1 MNSLEKRINDNVEY
15 WTDEWEIG
23 DNTVFKMELD
33 EDELELNIDWINI
46 DVSVISAWTER
57 NYLYIELD
65 KLVLMERFDSKWK
78 EWDLDNKY
86 MRDEFWKSRGI

>member
-33 EDELELNIDWINI
+33 EDELEENINWSNIDT
-46 DVSVISAWTER
+46 SVISAWTER

-65 KLVLMERFDSKWK
+65 KLELMERFDAKWK

-86 MRDEFWKSRGI
+86 MRDEFWNSRGI

>member
-33 EDELELNIDWINI
+33 EDELEENINWSNIDIN
-46 DVSVISAWTER
+46 VVGAWTER

-65 KLVLMERFDSKWK
+65 KLALMERFDAKWK

-86 MRDEFWKSRGI
+86 MRDEFWNSRGI

>member
-1 MNSLEKRINDNVEY
+1 MSLLEERINDNVEY

-33 EDELELNIDWINI
+33 EDEIDIDIDWKII
-46 DVSVISAWTER
+46 DISVIDIWRER

-65 KLVLMERFDSKWK
+65 RLALMKQFDEKWK
-78 EWDLDNKY
+78 EWDLDNKLIRQEY
-86 MRDEFWKSRGI
+86 WSSRGI

>member
-15 WTDEWEIG
+15 WSDEWEIG

-33 EDELELNIDWINI
+33 EDEIEENINWSNIDI
-46 DVSVISAWTER
+46 SVIDAWVER

-65 KLVLMERFDSKWK
+65 KLALMERFDAKWK

-86 MRDEFWKSRGI
+86 MRDEFWNSRGI

>member
-33 EDELELNIDWINI
+33 EDEIEENISWSNIDI
-46 DVSVISAWTER
+46 SVIGAWVKR

-65 KLVLMERFDSKWK
+65 KITLMERFDSKWK

-86 MRDEFWKSRGI
+86 MRDEFWNSRGI

>member
-1 MNSLEKRINDNVEY
+1 MSLLEERINDNVEY

-33 EDELELNIDWINI
+33 EDEIDIDIDWKII
-46 DVSVISAWTER
+46 DISVIDIWRER

-65 KLVLMERFDSKWK
+65 RLALMKHFNEKWK
-78 EWDLDNKY
+78 EWDLDNKLIRQEY
-86 MRDEFWKSRGI
+86 WNSRGI

>member
-65 KLVLMERFDSKWK
+65 KLALMERFDSKWK
-78 EWDLDNKY
+78 EWDTDNRNIREEY
-86 MRDEFWKSRGI
+86 WSSRGI

>member
-15 WTDEWEIG
+15 WSDEWEIG

-33 EDELELNIDWINI
+33 EDELEENINWSNIDIG
-46 DVSVISAWTER
+46 VIGAWTER

-65 KLVLMERFDSKWK
+65 KLTLMERFDEKWK
-78 EWDLDNKY
+78 EWDTDNRNI
-86 MRDEFWKSRGI
+86 RDEYWNSRGI

>member
-33 EDELELNIDWINI
+33 EDELEENIDWSNI
-46 DVSVISAWTER
+46 K
-57 NYLYIELD
+57 EL
-65 KLVLMERFDSKWK
+65 
-78 EWDLDNKY
+78 
-86 MRDEFWKSRGI
+86 

>member
-46 DVSVISAWTER
+46 DVSVIGAWTER

-65 KLVLMERFDSKWK
+65 KLALMERFDSKWK

-86 MRDEFWKSRGI
+86 MQDEFWKSRGI

>member
-46 DVSVISAWTER
+46 DASVICAWTER

-65 KLVLMERFDSKWK
+65 KLTLMERFDSKWK

>member
-1 MNSLEKRINDNVEY
+1 MSLLEERINDNVEY

-33 EDELELNIDWINI
+33 EDEIDIDIDWKII
-46 DVSVISAWTER
+46 DISVIDIWRER

-65 KLVLMERFDSKWK
+65 RLALMKHFNEKWK
-78 EWDLDNKY
+78 EWDFDNKLIRQEY
-86 MRDEFWKSRGI
+86 WSSRGI

>member
-1 MNSLEKRINDNVEY
+1 MSLLEERINDNVEY

-33 EDELELNIDWINI
+33 EDEVDIDINWNNIDIKVI
-46 DVSVISAWTER
+46 DIWRER

-65 KLVLMERFDSKWK
+65 RLALMKQFNEKWK
-78 EWDLDNKY
+78 EWDLDNKLIRQEY
-86 MRDEFWKSRGI
+86 WNSRGI

>member
-1 MNSLEKRINDNVEY
+1 MSLLEERINDNVEY

-33 EDELELNIDWINI
+33 EDEIDIDIDWKII
-46 DVSVISAWTER
+46 DISVIDIWRER

-65 KLVLMERFDSKWK
+65 RLALMKHFNEKWK
-78 EWDLDNKY
+78 EWDLDNKLIRQEY
-86 MRDEFWKSRGI
+86 WSSRGI

>member
-1 MNSLEKRINDNVEY
+1 MSLLEERINDNVEY

-33 EDELELNIDWINI
+33 EDDIDVDIDWKNIDI
-46 DVSVISAWTER
+46 SVIDIWRER

-65 KLVLMERFDSKWK
+65 KLELMKQFDEKWK
-78 EWDLDNKY
+78 EWDSDNRN
-86 MRDEFWKSRGI
+86 MRYEYWSSRGI

>member
-33 EDELELNIDWINI
+33 EDELEENINWSNI
-46 DVSVISAWTER
+46 DVCVIGAWTER

-65 KLVLMERFDSKWK
+65 KLALMEQFDAKWK

-86 MRDEFWKSRGI
+86 IRDEFWKSRGI

>member
-1 MNSLEKRINDNVEY
+1 MD
-15 WTDEWEIG
+15 
-23 DNTVFKMELD
+23 
-33 EDELELNIDWINI
+33 NI
-46 DVSVISAWTER
+46 DVSVIGAWTER

-65 KLVLMERFDSKWK
+65 KLALMERFDSKWK

>member
-46 DVSVISAWTER
+46 DVSVIGALTER

-65 KLVLMERFDSKWK
+65 KLALMERFDSKWK

-86 MRDEFWKSRGI
+86 MQDEFWKSRGI

>member
-15 WTDEWEIG
+15 WSDEWEIG

-33 EDELELNIDWINI
+33 EDELEENINWSNIDTN
-46 DVSVISAWTER
+46 VIGAWTER

-65 KLVLMERFDSKWK
+65 KLALMERFDSKWK

-86 MRDEFWKSRGI
+86 MRDEFWNSRGI

>member
-65 KLVLMERFDSKWK
+65 KLALMERFDSKWK

>member
-86 MRDEFWKSRGI
+86 MQDEFWKSRGI